1 VIDAIA
7 FKFQSGTPWVH
18 LPEKYGSW
26 RGVYNRLRV
35 WAIDGTWERVFTAL
49 MARIDVDD
57 TLTAEAPAPVRRRS
71 GASRAPAA
79 TDGGAPDA
87 RCRATTPERGQRRQ
101 RDVAASPAVHRTPR
115 TCVAPTRPTTSATH
129 RIPGKW
135 CKATAVDA
143 LTASP

>member
-49 MARIDVDD
+49 MARIDVDED
-57 TLTAEAPAPVRRRS
+57 LNRRGPGARSTALRGVPGSGGDGRRGAGCPVQS
-71 GASRAPAA
+71 DHAGARAA
-79 TDGGAPDA
+79 TPTGCRGMTSRPPDA
-87 RCRATTPERGQRRQ
+87 SNMRGAHPANHQRNTP
-101 RDVAASPAVHRTPR
+101 D
-115 TCVAPTRPTTSATH
+115 TR
-129 RIPGKW
+129 
-135 CKATAVDA
+135 
-143 LTASP
+143 